1 MQPEIISVSADTLVG
16 EVARAKFEGFRFVTL
31 SCTESGGD
39 SVDILYHFDK
49 DLRLKH
55 LRLSVLKCSTVP
67 SISAVYFAAFL
78 VENEIQDL
86 FGVRFEGLVVDYE
99 RTLYLDPEVAFA
111 PFCTVGAQNSN
122 REQTVTQPGTADS

>member
-16 EVARAKFEGFRFVTL
+16 EVARAKSEGFRFVTL

-49 DLRLKH
+49 DLRLTH
-55 LRLSVLKCSTVP
+55 LRLSVLKCGTVP
-67 SISAVYFAAFL
+67 SISVVYFAAFL

-86 FGVRFEGLVVDYE
+86 FGIRFKGLVVDYE
-99 RTLYLDPEVAFA
+99 RTLYLDPEVTVA
-111 PFCTVGAQNSN
+111 PFCTVAAQNPN
-122 REQTVTQPGTADS
+122 REQTSAQPGTADS